1 MIVYITCV
9 IDMYN
14 LSQFM
19 IIIIIYYTLNM
30 TLHNYFT
37 HQRQVCTAWVSPIL
51 DIKYYSVEVHSIVS
65 LPLYS
70 CPWPCVMC
78 LFVRPQWA
86 CMCTC
91 TELSNMWLYR
101 HCACRLKHCQSNV
114 ASMMLQLMDDQRE
127 RTKRASGTRKNK
139 NAGTNSNWI
148 ST

>member
-1 MIVYITCV
+1 MRHMRDWYVQFIT
-9 IDMYN
+9 IYN
-14 LSQFM
+14 NN
-19 IIIIIYYTLNM
+19 IIIIHLIQLYIIN
-30 TLHNYFT
+30 FT

-91 TELSNMWLYR
+91 TELSSMWLYR

-139 NAGTNSNWI
+139 NAGINSNWI